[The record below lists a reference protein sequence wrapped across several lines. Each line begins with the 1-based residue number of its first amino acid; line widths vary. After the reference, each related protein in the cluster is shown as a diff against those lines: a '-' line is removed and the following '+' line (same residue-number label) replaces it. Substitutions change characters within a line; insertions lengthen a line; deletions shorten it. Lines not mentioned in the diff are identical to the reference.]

1 MDLKDLQ
8 GIGSR
13 RIREDSPAGAAIR
26 NESDFEAL
34 QVEMRKLELPAA
46 EQPDW
51 GKVVDTAGAMVRDR
65 SKDLLIMVWLTVALA
80 HRHGAEGLRV
90 GLAEIR
96 DAATGFWETCYPEL
110 RRVRARVAAMDWL
123 AERGSRAIARFNLSP
138 ALTAPL
144 DECVAIVEAL
154 DAFFRE
160 KVEEGWGGLGELR
173 SALNEARSRIA
184 RPAAPAESAA
194 GAAPAGAGAGV
205 PAAAGGAGLSTAGI
219 AAPLPPGAPSTPVEA
234 QRQLQQIRDAGAR
247 LAQYLRAAD
256 SKDPL
261 PYRLLRALAWA
272 HLAQLP
278 PNNNGQT
285 EIPQYQPPELGRTLK
300 DAAAQGQWTGILEQ
314 TEERFRTNILW
325 LDLHRYAAEA
335 LEALGAPDAAEAVA
349 VELAGLLRRLPGLE
363 QLRFAGGEPL
373 ADEGTRRWIREK
385 VMPQG
390 QEGAGA
396 RSEPARTAA
405 TAGPLPVE
413 AGAELE
419 GMAQVVEKARA
430 LARRKQLPEAVR
442 LLEERAAG
450 CRQLRSRAMW
460 RVEVGKLCLQ
470 SGRASTAYAQLRALD
485 EELRAAG
492 PEAWDAEL
500 GLELAKTL
508 FLSHQAALSSSRTP
522 TPEEVTVTQELWGRL
537 CRIDPSAAATLEG
550 KP

>member
-13 RIREDSPAGAAIR
+13 RIREDSPAGASIR
-26 NESDFEAL
+26 SEPEFEAL

-80 HRHGAEGLRV
+80 HRHGADGLRV

-96 DAATGFWETCYPEL
+96 DAVTGFWDTCYPDL
-110 RRVRARVAAMDWL
+110 KRVRARVAAMDWL
-123 AERGSRAIARFNLSP
+123 GERTSRVIARFSLSP

-144 DECVAIVEAL
+144 DECVTIVEAL

-184 RPAAPAESAA
+184 RPAAPAPGEGAAGPAAA
-194 GAAPAGAGAGV
+194 GAAGAAGATVQTAAGV
-205 PAAAGGAGLSTAGI
+205 AV
-219 AAPLPPGAPSTPVEA
+219 PLPSGAPSTPADA
-234 QRQLQQIRDAGAR
+234 QRQLEQIRDAAAR

-256 SKDPL
+256 SKNPV
-261 PYRLLRALAWA
+261 PYRLLRAMAWA
-272 HLAQLP
+272 HLAELP
-278 PNNNGQT
+278 PNTNGKT
-285 EIPQYQPPELGRTLK
+285 EIPQCQPPELSATLK
-300 DAAAQGQWTGILEQ
+300 EAASQGQWAAVLDH
-314 TEERFRTNILW
+314 TEGRFRANILW
-325 LDLHRYAAEA
+325 LDLQRYAAEA
-335 LEALGAPDAAEAVA
+335 LEALGAPEAAEAVA

-363 QLRFAGGEPL
+363 SLRYASGEPL
-373 ADEGTRRWIREK
+373 ADERTRRWIREK
-385 VMPQG
+385 VLAQG

-396 RSEPARTAA
+396 RSEPARAA
-405 TAGPLPVE
+405 DAGPLP

-419 GMAQVVEKARA
+419 GMAQVIEKARA
-430 LARRKQLPEAVR
+430 LARRKQLPEALR

-450 CRQLRSRAMW
+450 CRQLRSRALW
-460 RVEVGKLCLQ
+460 RLEIGKLCLQ
-470 SGRASTAYAQLRALD
+470 SGRAATAYAQVRALD